1 VKNLVK
7 VILFL
12 ITFTIEIKVKAATVN
27 REPARCDQSKTM
39 ECLLFSGA
47 VGGKVKLAN
56 ANIYLGHDTLMY
68 RDLQNM
74 WHLVR
79 GVVKI
84 ESHDNFEV
92 STMVGRFTSEKS
104 EYILQQLEQQSYL
117 FVLSGKVLPVVKS
130 PVSSP
135 YQLSTGYTNW
145 YGPIDST
152 GFNREGFPRPLVWKK
167 FANQVGFENWYL
179 IIKEKHKIKDNESV
193 VIENSSRFYLD
204 IVQAMEKIRLDRQV
218 AEENRKRA
226 ISEEASTVRQLFR
239 KKFEIESLEE

>member
-1 VKNLVK
+1 MKNFLK
-7 VILFL
+7 IILFL
-12 ITFTIEIKVKAATVN
+12 FTFTIEIKVKAAVVY
-27 REPARCDQSKTM
+27 REPARCDQSRM
-39 ECLLFSGA
+39 IECLLFSGS

-56 ANIYLGHDTLMY
+56 ANIYLGHDTLMF
-68 RDLQNM
+68 RDLQNK

-84 ESHDNFEV
+84 ESNDSFDLSTIAGNF
-92 STMVGRFTSEKS
+92 SSEKS
-104 EYILQQLEQQSYL
+104 EFILQQHEQQTYL

-152 GFNREGFPRPLVWKK
+152 GFNQEGYPRPLIWRK
-167 FANQVGFENWYL
+167 FANQIGFENWYL
-179 IIKEKHKIKDNESV
+179 IIKEKHKIKDNENV
-193 VIENSSRFYLD
+193 AIENASKFYLD
-204 IVQAMEKIRLDRQV
+204 IVQAMEKLRIDRQV
-218 AEENRKRA
+218 AEENRKRVIA
-226 ISEEASTVRQLFR
+226 EEANKVRQLFR